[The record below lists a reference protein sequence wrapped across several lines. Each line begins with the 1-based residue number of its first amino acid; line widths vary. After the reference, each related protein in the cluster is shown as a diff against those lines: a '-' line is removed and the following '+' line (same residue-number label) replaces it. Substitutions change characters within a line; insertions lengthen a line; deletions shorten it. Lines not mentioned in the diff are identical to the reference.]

1 MEQVKLQGNALFDV
15 VGSRSRPFLIETDL
29 VRIEVLGTAFNV
41 KSDELRPFELSVQ
54 RGRVK
59 VTFKKNCQE
68 MYVQAGETVTL
79 RKEGFHLSMNRD
91 DAQFS
96 CYLKHI
102 RFKDEPLANILRV
115 INLHSPEMQ
124 LKVTPS
130 LEHRKLTVAFS
141 GESPDVMAELI
152 GMAMNLRCTRE
163 GNTFILSE

>member
-1 MEQVKLQGNALFDV
+1 MSIWGGRLCYNIPSIFTGKREVKLQGNALFDV

-130 LEHRKLTVAFS
+130 LEHRKLTVAF
-141 GESPDVMAELI
+141 P
-152 GMAMNLRCTRE
+152 
-163 GNTFILSE
+163 GNPRMSWLN

>member
-1 MEQVKLQGNALFDV
+1 MQGNALFDV

-141 GESPDVMAELI
+141 GESPDVMAGLI

>member
-1 MEQVKLQGNALFDV
+1 M